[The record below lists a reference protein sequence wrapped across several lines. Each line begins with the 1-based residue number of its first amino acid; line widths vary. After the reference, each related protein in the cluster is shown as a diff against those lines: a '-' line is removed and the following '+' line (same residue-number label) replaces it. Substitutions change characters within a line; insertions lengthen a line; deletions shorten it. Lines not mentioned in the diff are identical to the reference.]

1 MTDKN
6 MYVQLCKED
15 SKINNLVNLNDY
27 QEKYLIGLY
36 KKDFPFNNF
45 QFDSL
50 SFMQQYHILGVQR
63 SIKILGIFARLAI
76 LETNQNYL
84 VHMPRVICY
93 IKRTMQSGSIQ
104 GLASWLNQNFKETF
118 NV

>member
-1 MTDKN
+1 MFRSSVIYNSPRFEGLRSFEKRQTF
-6 MYVQLCKED
+6 L
-15 SKINNLVNLNDY
+15 SK
-27 QEKYLIGLY
+27 KYLIGLY

-93 IKRTMQSGSIQ
+93 IKRIMQSGSIQ
-104 GLASWLNQNFKETF
+104 ALACWLNQNFKETF